1 MEKSI
6 LQQINSA
13 FCCPLKKINET
24 LDNVTITTRSKIINI
39 PPYDVML
46 HLIDIIPSRDD
57 INILMSYSDDTVFEI
72 SSQNKPLNDDFD
84 EFKKTVTICATEE
97 DEIELSI
104 YITKKIEDSR
114 MSVYSASDFCD
125 CLFSK
130 SLYSVIRKMEY
141 LFKTNDVMYLELL
154 SDEDTTIITPTFA
167 LTTRGASSQL
177 ASTFSRSEKLRI
189 IQENAN
195 IQSQLHNCLL
205 PEDFNVTFSICDKKY
220 ISVLNILKTIFSAGY
235 VSNVFSINEK
245 EISLKVAGYRPNS
258 CILHLEQGEIS
269 NLSIE
274 HPNVWF
280 DIYNWVYTGANP
292 SDKIEIAR
300 NIISLHCQYKDIL
313 NIDKNLLH
321 SMCSNYAVYLK
332 NSVSQY
338 IAIKEEVGRRIIQ
351 ITQELEKSLEELTSN
366 IKRSFLAIL
375 TFILSIIITHMQDA
389 GMENIFSNR
398 VKFLT
403 FIVILGCITYEYL
416 SWIEFVSSTKRIKRS
431 KELFEKNYQEYFY
444 KDEFERIINP
454 ELLQEHAISYD
465 RVAQR
470 YVIIS
475 IVFFIMILILVFN
488 MNAIL
493 YYFQLIVAEF

>member
-1 MEKSI
+1 
-6 LQQINSA
+6 
-13 FCCPLKKINET
+13 
-24 LDNVTITTRSKIINI
+24 
-39 PPYDVML
+39 
-46 HLIDIIPSRDD
+46 
-57 INILMSYSDDTVFEI
+57 
-72 SSQNKPLNDDFD
+72 
-84 EFKKTVTICATEE
+84 
-97 DEIELSI
+97 
-104 YITKKIEDSR
+104 
-114 MSVYSASDFCD
+114 
-125 CLFSK
+125 
-130 SLYSVIRKMEY
+130 
-141 LFKTNDVMYLELL
+141 
-154 SDEDTTIITPTFA
+154 
-167 LTTRGASSQL
+167 
-177 ASTFSRSEKLRI
+177 
-189 IQENAN
+189 
-195 IQSQLHNCLL
+195 
-205 PEDFNVTFSICDKKY
+205 
-220 ISVLNILKTIFSAGY
+220 
-235 VSNVFSINEK
+235 
-245 EISLKVAGYRPNS
+245 
-258 CILHLEQGEIS
+258 
-269 NLSIE
+269 
-274 HPNVWF
+274 
-280 DIYNWVYTGANP
+280 
-292 SDKIEIAR
+292 
-300 NIISLHCQYKDIL
+300 
-313 NIDKNLLH
+313 
-321 SMCSNYAVYLK
+321 MCSNYAVYLK

-488 MNAIL
+488 MNVIL